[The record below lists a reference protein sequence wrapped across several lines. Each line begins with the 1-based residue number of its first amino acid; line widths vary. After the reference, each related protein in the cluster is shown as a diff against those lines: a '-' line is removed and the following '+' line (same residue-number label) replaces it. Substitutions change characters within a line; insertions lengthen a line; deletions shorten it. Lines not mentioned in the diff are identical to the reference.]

1 MIDFVIEEKSLFTME
16 IENLIQKSIQ
26 IALKH
31 ENFNYPYEINVIIT
45 NNEGI
50 KKYNYEFRKKD
61 SATDVLSFPMLFFKD
76 GYFKGNNLE
85 VSVENTNPDS
95 GEVILGDMILSIE
108 RATEQALEYNHSL
121 EREIAFLTV
130 HSILHLLGHDHE
142 TDEERKLMR
151 GKEEEILNSMNLVR

>member
-1 MIDFVIEEKSLFTME
+1 MIDFVIEDKFLFTKE
-16 IENLIQKSIQ
+16 IKNLIQKSIQ
-26 IALKH
+26 SALKH
-31 ENFNYPYEINVIIT
+31 ENFNYPYEINIIIT

-50 KKYNYEFRKKD
+50 RKYNWEFRKKD

-76 GYFKGNNLE
+76 GYFNGNNLDIN
-85 VSVENTNPDS
+85 VENTNPDS

-108 RATEQALEYNHSL
+108 RASEQALEYNHSL

-142 TDEERKLMR
+142 TEEERKLMR
-151 GKEEEILNSMNLVR
+151 TKEEEILNSMNLVR

>member
-1 MIDFVIEEKSLFTME
+1 MDFVIEDKFLFTKE
-16 IENLIQKSIQ
+16 IKNLIQKSIQ
-26 IALKH
+26 SALKH
-31 ENFNYPYEINVIIT
+31 ENFNYPYEINIIIT

-50 KKYNYEFRKKD
+50 RKYNWEFRKKD

-76 GYFKGNNLE
+76 GYFNGNNLDIN
-85 VSVENTNPDS
+85 VENTNPDS

-108 RATEQALEYNHSL
+108 RASEQALEYNHSL

-142 TDEERKLMR
+142 TEEERKLMR
-151 GKEEEILNSMNLVR
+151 TKEEEILNSMNLVR